1 MREMFYVLL
10 GYLSGNI
17 LFARIVPQMLCHV
30 DVTRAG
36 EDRNPGT
43 FNAFVAAG
51 PLVGTV
57 VLLLELG
64 KGFLPVHLA
73 LNHLQ
78 PEDPAFS
85 LILLAPVIGHA
96 WPLLHVK
103 EGGKAIA
110 VSFGVLLGMYPFL
123 KPALLLA
130 ALYLLFSLVLVV
142 RPNLY
147 RSVLTFLC
155 FAVGCL
161 RTAMFPA
168 WRLGCLG
175 ISAVVCWRHIRTGE
189 REPLTFTFLPA
200 FDKMRQAAKG
210 HKFHACVKFYDFG
223 ERKTPKSSRF
233 SKKNE
238 RI

>member
-1 MREMFYVLL
+1 MREIFYVLL
-10 GYLSGNI
+10 GYLSGSI

-85 LILLAPVIGHA
+85 LILLAPVIGHGDVPVSETGA
-96 WPLLHVK
+96 SAGGPVSPVLPGAGGSAESVPFRADVPVFCCRLPADGHV
-103 EGGKAIA
+103 
-110 VSFGVLLGMYPFL
+110 SGVAAGLSGDLRGR
-123 KPALLLA
+123 LLA
-130 ALYLLFSLVLVV
+130 PYPDGREETADIYFSAGV
-142 RPNLY
+142 
-147 RSVLTFLC
+147 
-155 FAVGCL
+155 
-161 RTAMFPA
+161 
-168 WRLGCLG
+168 
-175 ISAVVCWRHIRTGE
+175 
-189 REPLTFTFLPA
+189 
-200 FDKMRQAAKG
+200 
-210 HKFHACVKFYDFG
+210 
-223 ERKTPKSSRF
+223 
-233 SKKNE
+233 
-238 RI
+238 

>member
-1 MREMFYVLL
+1 MKGKRIRQNRDIIKFC
-10 GYLSGNI
+10 I
-17 LFARIVPQMLCHV
+17 L
-30 DVTRAG
+30 AG
-36 EDRNPGT
+36 
-43 FNAFVAAG
+43 
-51 PLVGTV
+51 
-57 VLLLELG
+57 
-64 KGFLPVHLA
+64 
-73 LNHLQ
+73 
-78 PEDPAFS
+78 
-85 LILLAPVIGHA
+85 
-96 WPLLHVK
+96 
-103 EGGKAIA
+103 
-110 VSFGVLLGMYPFL
+110 
-123 KPALLLA
+123 LLA

>member
-10 GYLSGNI
+10 GYLSGSI

-85 LILLAPVIGHA
+85 LILLAPVVGHA

-123 KPALLLA
+123 KPALLLT

-155 FAVGCL
+155 FAVGMSADGHVSGVAAGLSGDL
-161 RTAMFPA
+161 RG
-168 WRLGCLG
+168 RLLASYPDGREG
-175 ISAVVCWRHIRTGE
+175 TGDIYFSAGV
-189 REPLTFTFLPA
+189 
-200 FDKMRQAAKG
+200 
-210 HKFHACVKFYDFG
+210 
-223 ERKTPKSSRF
+223 
-233 SKKNE
+233 
-238 RI
+238 